1 MEVSKSY
8 GKKLLLGYGF
18 NHTELCFNAS
28 AMKAN
33 KQGYV
38 DERLRLLGD
47 SFSIYSF
54 CIPAAALCRI
64 YLPLLEY
71 QHLVNRIGMSSG
83 FCAPIAMTCPLN
95 RQLVYGASD

>member
-38 DERLRLLGD
+38 DG
-47 SFSIYSF
+47 FSIYSF

-71 QHLVNRIGMSSG
+71 PHLVNRIGLSPG

>member
-38 DERLRLLGD
+38 DG
-47 SFSIYSF
+47 FSTYSF

-71 QHLVNRIGMSSG
+71 PHLVNRIGMSPG